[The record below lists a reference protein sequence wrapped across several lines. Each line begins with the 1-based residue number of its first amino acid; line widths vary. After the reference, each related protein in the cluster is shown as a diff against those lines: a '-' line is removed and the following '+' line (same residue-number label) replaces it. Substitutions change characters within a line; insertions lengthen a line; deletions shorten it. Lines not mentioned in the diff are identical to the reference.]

1 MNIEKRKSVA
11 RWIGISSGIAVI
23 LCTGYLIGSY
33 ALARYQAAHEKS
45 LVESMEEAVKLDAEV
60 SVELTAERER
70 QTAKS
75 LKRRSWNDWAAVM
88 LVIGAACFL
97 TSMNWRKAL
106 EGDPALTL
114 EKLERFRQ
122 VAGSSSRVL
131 EAPLCTLETGDE
143 PQIDLAIVQQ
153 LVDQEGRAPDA
164 AIPILREIQLHY
176 GYLPDEALKRVCEL
190 TDITPAQIAG
200 TSTFYSQFRQSPIG
214 EHLVKVCHGTACHV
228 SGVVQIT
235 EELHRYLSIP
245 PDGDTDPSRTF
256 TLEKVACLGCCSLA
270 PVIMIDDHTV
280 GRLTPAEACHA
291 LQVVESE
298 EGA

>member
-11 RWIGISSGIAVI
+11 RWMGISSLIAVI

-33 ALARYQAAHEKS
+33 ALARYQAAPEKT
-45 LVESMEEAVKLDAEV
+45 LVESMEEAVKLDAAV
-60 SVELTAERER
+60 SVELTAERDR

-75 LKRRSWNDWAAVM
+75 LKRRSRNDWAAIM
-88 LVIGAACFL
+88 LTIGAAFFL
-97 TSMNWRKAL
+97 TSVNWKKAL
-106 EGDPALTL
+106 EGDPVLTL
-114 EKLERFRQ
+114 EKLEHYRQ
-122 VAGSSSRVL
+122 VSDSSSKVP
-131 EAPLCTLETGDE
+131 EAPLWQLETGDE
-143 PQIDLAIVQQ
+143 PQIDLSFVQQ
-153 LVDQEGRAPDA
+153 LVEQEGRVPDA

-176 GYLPDEALKRVCEL
+176 GYLPDEALKRVCDL

-200 TSTFYSQFRQSPIG
+200 TSTFYSQFRQSPTG
-214 EHLVKVCHGTACHV
+214 KHLVKVCHGTACHV

-270 PVIMIDDHTV
+270 PVMMIDDHTV
-280 GRLTPAEACHA
+280 GRLTPVEACHA
-291 LQVVESE
+291 LQVAESE